1 MVKCSN
7 FLGDALD
14 IAASLGFEQVL
25 LAAHIGKLVKVA
37 GGIMQTHSRYA
48 DCRTELFCAHA
59 AVCGGGPSLCRSLLD
74 AATTDACLALLD
86 GPASS
91 DPPGGGCVPGRRG
104 HIFQRIRR
112 VRRNRSGKGDHRD
125 METRK
130 GIFYG
135 VGVGPGDPE
144 LLTVKAL
151 RTLER
156 CPVIAAPQTKSGEML
171 ALDIVRRAAA
181 LEGKTILPLFFTMA
195 RDKSQ
200 QRAAHETAADA
211 IAAHLTAGRDVAM
224 LNLGDVSIYATF
236 GYIMDILR
244 ERGYEA
250 VMIPGVPSFC
260 AAAARLGLSLV
271 SGETP
276 LHIVPAGDP
285 ASLELPGTKVLMK
298 AGKRLPQVR
307 EALTARGLLEQA
319 AMVEDCGL
327 PTEKLYSSMGDV
339 PEAAG
344 YFATVI
350 VKEP

>member
-1 MVKCSN
+1 
-7 FLGDALD
+7 
-14 IAASLGFEQVL
+14 
-25 LAAHIGKLVKVA
+25 
-37 GGIMQTHSRYA
+37 
-48 DCRTELFCAHA
+48 
-59 AVCGGGPSLCRSLLD
+59 
-74 AATTDACLALLD
+74 
-86 GPASS
+86 
-91 DPPGGGCVPGRRG
+91 
-104 HIFQRIRR
+104 
-112 VRRNRSGKGDHRD
+112 

-298 AGKRLPQVR
+298 AGKRLPQVQ

-350 VKEP
+350 VKEQ

>member
-1 MVKCSN
+1 
-7 FLGDALD
+7 
-14 IAASLGFEQVL
+14 
-25 LAAHIGKLVKVA
+25 
-37 GGIMQTHSRYA
+37 
-48 DCRTELFCAHA
+48 
-59 AVCGGGPSLCRSLLD
+59 
-74 AATTDACLALLD
+74 
-86 GPASS
+86 
-91 DPPGGGCVPGRRG
+91 
-104 HIFQRIRR
+104 
-112 VRRNRSGKGDHRD
+112 

-171 ALDIVRRAAA
+171 ALDIVRRAAV

-298 AGKRLPQVR
+298 AGKRLPQVQ

-344 YFATVI
+344 DFATVI
-350 VKEP
+350 VKEQ